1 MNAFK
6 QKVHAH
12 YLQSIYDK
20 IKILEQALADLKE
33 SGSNET
39 KRTAGDKHETALAML
54 QIEQENKRRQLKEA
68 QEQLAIFN
76 RIDFSITSSRII
88 AGSLVRTNRGY
99 LFVSIAGGKSTI
111 DGQQVIALSAQSPL
125 GMKLIGA
132 SINDI
137 VTVNNLAYKIEEIW

>member
-6 QKVHAH
+6 AKVYSY
-12 YLQSIYDK
+12 YLQSIHDRIDGLQK
-20 IKILEQALADLKE
+20 TLNDLKE

-68 QEQLAIFN
+68 EVQLAFFN
-76 RIDFSITSSRII
+76 RIDFSIPSLRVIN
-88 AGSLVRTNRGY
+88 GSLVRTNGGY
-99 LFVSIAGGKSTI
+99 LFVSIAGGKTTI
-111 DGQQVIALSAQSPL
+111 DDRHIIALSAQSPL

-132 SINDI
+132 SVNDAI
-137 VTVNNLAYKIEEIW
+137 TVNNLNYYIEEIW